1 MLARPLVL
9 GRHPK
14 PFPIADL
21 PALAPERGSST
32 LSGRSGQRR
41 NRVSGNACGFEN
53 GAALIKTAEHNS
65 LMG

>member
-1 MLARPLVL
+1 MAAGGGSAPRADPRFL
-9 GRHPK
+9 G
-14 PFPIADL
+14 
-21 PALAPERGSST
+21 PERADST

-41 NRVSGNACGFEN
+41 NRVSGNAWGIEN